1 VARLLILSASAGA
14 GHNRAAEAIHE
25 SARAYCPGVETAWVD
40 SLKYTNRVFAKLYEK
55 SYVWMASYSPSL
67 WGILYKQA
75 GKNVERRKLDKMV
88 ELHDRLTYRKL
99 MEHIEE
105 FRPDAAICTHFL
117 PANVLLAKR
126 LPIPVYVVVTDFD
139 AHLLWVNRKAAGYF
153 VASDEV
159 KVQLSRY
166 GFPAD
171 RIRVT
176 GIPIHPVFSQ
186 DGSPGLPA
194 AASAAAVMPRLLMM
208 SGGFGMG
215 HMEEVLERLLAIPK
229 PFRLTVIAGKNE
241 KMKKKLESIAAGRAD
256 IHGFV
261 TNVHEFM
268 SRSDLIITKSGGLTV
283 SECLARRLPMVI
295 FSPIPGQ
302 EECNAD
308 YLLEHGAAVKARTL
322 DVLDF
327 KVLELLENPARLDM
341 MRRAAGA
348 IARPFAGR
356 DVLRH
361 VLDENSARR

>member
-1 VARLLILSASAGA
+1 MTRLLILSASAGA
-14 GHNRAAEAIHE
+14 GHNRAAEAVHE
-25 SARAYCPGVETAWVD
+25 SARAYSPGVATEWVD
-40 SLKYTNRVFAKLYEK
+40 SLKYTNRLFARLYER

-75 GKNVERRKLDKMV
+75 GKNVERRKLDKV
-88 ELHDRLTYRKL
+88 IELHDRLTYRKL
-99 MEHIEE
+99 MGHVEE

-117 PANVLLAKR
+117 PANVLLAKK
-126 LPIPVYVVVTDFD
+126 LSIPVYVVVTDFD
-139 AHLLWVNRKAAGYF
+139 AHTLWLNRKAAGYF

-159 KVQLSRY
+159 KVQLARY
-166 GFPAD
+166 GYPAN

-176 GIPIHPVFSQ
+176 GIPIPPVFSQ
-186 DGSPGLPA
+186 DAPA
-194 AASAAAVMPRLLMM
+194 PPADKPRLLMM

-215 HMEEVLERLLAIPK
+215 HMEEVLERLLAIK
-229 PFRLTVIAGKNE
+229 NPFHLTVVAGKNE
-241 KMKKKLESIAAGRAD
+241 KMRKKLEAISAGRAEV
-256 IHGFV
+256 HGFV
-261 TNVHEFM
+261 TNVHELM
-268 SRSDLIITKSGGLTV
+268 GRSDLIITKSGGLTV
-283 SECLARRLPMVI
+283 SECLAKRLPMVI

-341 MRRAAGA
+341 MKRAAGA

-356 DVLRH
+356 DILRH
-361 VLDENSARR
+361 VLDENTSGR